1 MCPTPDPLDASP
13 TEPTLL
19 RMRDDS
25 SVPVRWY
32 DATPVGGSHAT
43 AAGVVEIRHGILTA
57 GKSAGMEVIWVDT
70 GAARTVILPGRGM
83 GIWQVEASGVRFGWK
98 SPVDGPVHPCWVP
111 IHDPDGLG
119 WLEGFDELVV
129 RCGLESNG
137 APEKGDDGT
146 LRFPLHGRIGN
157 LPAGELRV
165 EIDHTTGRVEV
176 IGEVIESKL
185 FFKRL
190 RMETRYAFTPGSP
203 RVDWSDRVTNELAG
217 EATLQ
222 MLYHINLGAPVL
234 GEGSKVIAPIVTLT
248 PKDELSAGEV
258 DTWNEIGP
266 PQTGYSERVYFATL
280 AASEHGQTAVMLRDA
295 QHDTGL
301 GVRID
306 QRTLPH
312 FVLWKNTAAETD
324 GYVIGLEPATN
335 LPNARSYE
343 ASQGRVVRLAGGE
356 SVVFRVGLE
365 PLINR
370 DQVAAFEEEIAFLG
384 GDR

>member
-1 MCPTPDPLDASP
+1 
-13 TEPTLL
+13 
-19 RMRDDS
+19 
-25 SVPVRWY
+25 
-32 DATPVGGSHAT
+32 
-43 AAGVVEIRHGILTA
+43 
-57 GKSAGMEVIWVDT
+57 
-70 GAARTVILPGRGM
+70 
-83 GIWQVEASGVRFGWK
+83 
-98 SPVDGPVHPCWVP
+98 
-111 IHDPDGLG
+111 
-119 WLEGFDELVV
+119 
-129 RCGLESNG
+129 
-137 APEKGDDGT
+137 
-146 LRFPLHGRIGN
+146 
-157 LPAGELRV
+157 
-165 EIDHTTGRVEV
+165 
-176 IGEVIESKL
+176 
-185 FFKRL
+185 
-190 RMETRYAFTPGSP
+190 
-203 RVDWSDRVTNELAG
+203 
-217 EATLQ
+217 

-234 GEGSKVIAPIVTLT
+234 GEGSKVIAPIATLT